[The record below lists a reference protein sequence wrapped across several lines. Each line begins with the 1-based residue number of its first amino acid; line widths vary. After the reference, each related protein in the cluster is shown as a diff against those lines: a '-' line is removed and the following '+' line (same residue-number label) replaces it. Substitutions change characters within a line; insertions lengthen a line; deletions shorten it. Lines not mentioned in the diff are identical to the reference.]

1 MNMKVTLANAR
12 YRIPA
17 LEIHRDNPL
26 ICALPEKI
34 ESGRLRQLLTS
45 VPQIIS
51 SNELNKSD
59 RIHMARQLRKAVIPT
74 MPYVEF
80 NNALYEIIVA
90 GYEQR
95 NPLDPKIIQWSYEIA
110 NPDIDIEL
118 LVNSNQT
125 TVNSNDTTT
134 ENLYITGLS
143 GVGKTKL
150 KNAVMSLVFPTVV
163 LHSREDFDET
173 QIVYLCIDM
182 PHDGSRV
189 TLLHNLIE
197 AIDKTLVGIE
207 KTNYLAIVKPK
218 SGRGASI
225 GALQSFLYSLCAK
238 YHIGVIV
245 IDEFQNI
252 NVASQRYFLEMLQL
266 FDTLSNLLHVPIIK
280 IGTVDAMK
288 HFEKR
293 LLHGRRAGDNI
304 ELLPYIREQSNA
316 VSGPGVAISN
326 VGRDWENLIE
336 AVFQYQVVEKPIQR
350 NEKIEATLYRLSCG
364 LPYCLF
370 TLWQETQ
377 IEAIRS
383 GSEKITIQLLN
394 QVYNKRFK
402 LIKRALQALR
412 KNQPGQFQELLTI
425 SQLVDKGDNDAAL
438 KHLRRFTEEE
448 KFSGVAAVELNEA
461 VAELEFKQELT
472 ETQKQKLTG
481 IKKVLKQR
489 AQPILKGQTIEHD
502 KK

>member
-1 MNMKVTLANAR
+1 MMTLKVTLTHAK
-12 YRIPA
+12 YRNPA

-59 RIHMARQLRKAVIPT
+59 RIHMTRQLRKAVIPT

-95 NPLDPKIIQWSYEIA
+95 NPLDPKVIQWSYEIA
-110 NPDIDIEL
+110 NPDIDIKL

-134 ENLYITGLS
+134 ENLYVTGLS

-150 KNAVMSLVFPTVV
+150 KNAVLSLIFPTVV

-197 AIDKTLVGIE
+197 AIDKSLVGIE
-207 KTNYLAIVKPK
+207 KTNYLATVKPK

-225 GALQSFLYSLCAK
+225 GALQTFLYSLCA
-238 YHIGVIV
+238 
-245 IDEFQNI
+245 
-252 NVASQRYFLEMLQL
+252 
-266 FDTLSNLLHVPIIK
+266 
-280 IGTVDAMK
+280 
-288 HFEKR
+288 
-293 LLHGRRAGDNI
+293 
-304 ELLPYIREQSNA
+304 
-316 VSGPGVAISN
+316 
-326 VGRDWENLIE
+326 
-336 AVFQYQVVEKPIQR
+336 
-350 NEKIEATLYRLSCG
+350 
-364 LPYCLF
+364 
-370 TLWQETQ
+370 
-377 IEAIRS
+377 
-383 GSEKITIQLLN
+383 
-394 QVYNKRFK
+394 
-402 LIKRALQALR
+402 
-412 KNQPGQFQELLTI
+412 
-425 SQLVDKGDNDAAL
+425 
-438 KHLRRFTEEE
+438 
-448 KFSGVAAVELNEA
+448 
-461 VAELEFKQELT
+461 
-472 ETQKQKLTG
+472 
-481 IKKVLKQR
+481 
-489 AQPILKGQTIEHD
+489 
-502 KK
+502 